1 MLPTEREQALTA
13 LNYYGVTQI
22 VIERTRM
29 QPGEAASL
37 DSLLAWLLP
46 NTSPVYEDARLRVFQ
61 VPAAPPR
68 GFAFFRTGWYPEEAD
83 GKHSWRWMRAS
94 GEIMLVNPS
103 ATPWPVA
110 VRLGVESY
118 LNPRALDLA
127 VDAVALGHWTIPAQP
142 GHFSRVIHLLLPPGD
157 HRLMLHAPLDPQLA
171 PSNRHL
177 GLVLTD
183 ITVRYS
189 ARK

>member
-1 MLPTEREQALTA
+1 T

-29 QPGEAASL
+29 QPGEAAAL
-37 DSLLAWLLP
+37 DSVLAWLLLDAP
-46 NTSPVYEDARLRVFQ
+46 LRYEDARLRVFQ

-83 GKHSWRWMRAS
+83 GKHSWRWMRAR

-103 ATPWPVA
+103 AVPWPVA
-110 VRLGVESY
+110 VQLGVESY

-127 VDAVALGHWTIPAQP
+127 VDGAALGRWTIPAQP
-142 GHFSRVIHLLLPPGD
+142 RHFTRIMHLLLPPGE
-157 HRLMLHAPLDPQLA
+157 HRLLLQAPLEAELA

-177 GLVLTD
+177 GIVLTD
-183 ITVRYS
+183 ITVRYHV
-189 ARK
+189 KE